1 MEEEPGSAVTVPPQS
16 LLSSLG
22 NAITSPVGKLS
33 VNEIPVSVRFGFG
46 SLLGLLMVRLNKVV
60 PSGATVSGR
69 KSLLIVGGKNGITTT
84 VTVADG
90 ALLQPRAVCVTV

>member
-22 NAITSPVGKLS
+22 NAITSPAVKLS

-46 SLLGLLMVRLNKVV
+46 SLLGLLMVKLNMVV

-69 KSLLIVGGKNGITTT
+69 KSFLIVGGKYGVTTT
-84 VTVADG
+84 VTVAG
-90 ALLQPRAVCVTV
+90 CALLQPRAVCVTV